1 MTLNNHWCQLT
12 SVDGRV
18 MWTCR
23 ACGEAVDVAETAYQ
37 SLTDLAELQTWHKA
51 VAWEAEASAEFRAAA
66 AAYGEALVAWAASDT
81 DYADAQAVREA
92 DLRFTTAIATLEGR
106 IGA

>member
-1 MTLNNHWCQLT
+1 MIYASVLLNESDQSLL
-12 SVDGRV
+12 
-18 MWTCR
+18 TCR

>member
-1 MTLNNHWCQLT
+1 
-12 SVDGRV
+12 
-18 MWTCR
+18 
-23 ACGEAVDVAETAYQ
+23 
-37 SLTDLAELQTWHKA
+37 
-51 VAWEAEASAEFRAAA
+51 
-66 AAYGEALVAWAASDT
+66 VAWAASDT